1 MKKLY
6 TQGFLL
12 KLAIPLFIVSNFD
25 FLEVKAQQTVTIGTG
40 TTNSYKFGPIYRSS
54 TGSSYDFSH
63 FGYVWTAAE
72 LGIPSGATITAI
84 QFNRSNSKS
93 TGGSNNV
100 FQIHMENSS
109 ATSVITGTNSYDTW
123 IVGAESVYNN
133 TSYNFVGSS
142 GWYTINLSSSFVYT
156 GGSLQMATKWDM
168 SNGGTST
175 GAIKHYSNTANNM
188 GEGDASSSLSASD
201 DFGSGTYDNQ
211 RPNIKITYLP
221 NVPSTWV
228 GSANDNNW
236 NTAGNWDANATPTS
250 TSNCIISSGACNIQT
265 GGDCANLT
273 VEAGAEFV
281 IGDPGV
287 TINVTGN
294 YSDESGLTN
303 VMGKLDITGTFDC
316 TSGITIPGG
325 GEIEV
330 DGVSSIATGFGQ
342 FLEIAGGTF
351 DANGNF
357 NATGTTIHMDASS
370 NIELAGTTNILGLL
384 DETEGTVIYNGVT
397 QDVLADTYNNLVIKT
412 SGTKTA
418 QGNLNVGG
426 NLTTEAAASCILDLS
441 IYDLF
446 ITGNLTVGYRGGL
459 DASDAACAVTFDGNT
474 VVTHAGSYSEVFTS
488 GQNLL
493 TDSYSDLNNWTTV
506 NVSGSASWSASSP
519 GGSCTF
525 SAYSGGSCAWIQLN
539 SWTSAYDYIEY
550 DLPAPQTGMSVS
562 YQYINPNWSGD
573 IDYLYV
579 DYYNGTSWISQIGH
593 TSAHESW
600 TSGSVSLPDGAS
612 KVRFYSVT
620 NYGYGIGLDDV
631 VITGDANTF
640 VSVDPVFNEIVVHSE
655 NGDVTL
661 SNPVEVKTA
670 LTLTKG
676 DIITTASNYLNTGSA
691 TITGG
696 GNTSH
701 VQGTL
706 KRTIASNN
714 AIDFPVGNGAL
725 LKKVIITPSDATSR
739 VWTITQANVAGVDQT
754 VSGVLDHV
762 SPTNYWDIS
771 PSSAAAN
778 TLMQLTWG
786 TNPGIDEADLSNIV
800 LAHYNSAGYWEEIAT
815 TTSGGPSS
823 GSVSGTVSNFSPF
836 SLGSKSSG
844 NILPIDLISFTTNC
858 NNDVV
863 EVDFSVASQKNNDY
877 FLVERSVDG
886 IEWVEIGRL
895 QGENESNNQKEYT
908 ILDFTPIDGMSY
920 YRLTQVDY
928 DGKFKTFSAVSNLCY
943 TKETNLPIV
952 VYPVPVVKEFTIE
965 ISIED
970 YQGSDVFYTITDLQ
984 GSVVLAK
991 SLELNRGLNILTA
1004 DIGHLSSGTYIL
1016 SFNNTMNHIPNTK
1029 IIKR

>member
-12 KLAIPLFIVSNFD
+12 KLAMPLFIVSNFQ
-25 FLEVKAQQTVTIGTG
+25 LIEVKAQQTVTVGTG
-40 TTNSYKFGPIYRSS
+40 TTNSYKYGPIYRSS
-54 TGSSYDFSH
+54 SGSSYDFSH

-72 LGIPSGATITAI
+72 LGIPSGSTITAI

-109 ATSVITGTNSYDTW
+109 ATTVITGTNSYDTW
-123 IVGAESVYNN
+123 IVGAELVYNN
-133 TSYNFVGSS
+133 TSYNFAGSS

-168 SNGGTST
+168 SNGGTSN

-188 GEGDASSSLSASD
+188 GEGDASSSLSSSD
-201 DFGSGTYDNQ
+201 DFGSGTYDNK
-211 RPNIKITYLP
+211 RPNIKITYVLD
-221 NVPSTWV
+221 VAYTWV

-250 TSNCIISSGACNIQT
+250 TSNCIIPSGTCNIQT

-287 TINVTGN
+287 TINVAGN

-330 DGVSSIATGFGQ
+330 DGVSTIATGFGQ

-384 DETEGTVIYNGVT
+384 DETEGTVTYNGIT

-459 DASDAACAVTFDGNT
+459 DASDAACSVTFDGNSA
-474 VVTHAGSYSEVFTS
+474 VTHAGSYGSVLSS

-493 TDSYSDLNNWTTV
+493 TESYADLNNWTPV

-550 DLPAPQTGMSVS
+550 DLPAPQTGLSVS
-562 YQYINPNWSGD
+562 YYYINPSWSGD
-573 IDYLYV
+573 IDYLFV
-579 DYYNGTSWISQIGH
+579 DYYNGTSWISQISH

-600 TSGSVSLPDGAS
+600 TSGSVSLPDGAT

-631 VITGDANTF
+631 VITGDANA
-640 VSVDPVFNEIVVHSE
+640 VISVDPTFNEIVVHSE
-655 NGDVTL
+655 TGDITLASPVDVT
-661 SNPVEVKTA
+661 TA

-676 DIITTASNYLNTGSA
+676 DIITTATNYLNAGSA

-706 KRTIASNN
+706 KRTLASNT
-714 AIDFPVGNGAL
+714 AADFPVGNGAL

-739 VWTITQANVAGVDQT
+739 VWTITQANVVGVDQT
-754 VSGVLDHV
+754 VSGELDHV

-823 GSVSGTVSNFSPF
+823 GSISGTVSSFSPF

-863 EVDFSVASQKNNDY
+863 EVNFSVASQQNNDY
-877 FLVERSVDG
+877 FLVERSVDD
-886 IEWVEIGRL
+886 IEWDEIGRL

-908 ILDFTPIDGMSY
+908 ILDFIPIKGLSY

-928 DGKFKTFSAVSNLCY
+928 DGKFMTFSAVSNSCY
-943 TKETNLPIV
+943 TKETNLHIV
-952 VYPVPVVKEFTIE
+952 VYPIPVVKKFTVE

-991 SLELNRGLNILTA
+991 SVELNRGLNLLTM
-1004 DIGHLSSGTYIL
+1004 DIDHLSSGTYIL